1 MALRHAVLKPAR
13 AGPGMLERV
22 APIIFVFLWSTGF
35 IGAKYG
41 LPYAEPFTFLA
52 VRMAI
57 TFVLLIVM
65 ALLLKRQWPGLPA
78 AGHSMVTGIL
88 IHGGYLGAVFWV
100 IDNSMPAGIAALIVA
115 MQPLLTVLIARLLL
129 GEKATRRQIIAFFF
143 ALGGVF
149 MVILP
154 RLEGVAEATG
164 ITPLNSAVTL
174 FSVLAIA
181 LGTVYQKRFAA
192 DVGVV
197 SGTTAQYFGACL
209 FLSVLSFFF
218 ETGHIEWT
226 LQFILAMVWLVVVLS
241 LGAVMLLMVLIR
253 RNSSASTASLFYLVP
268 VFTAVFAWLLFGE
281 TLTPVQIAGMAVVV
295 AAVARA

>member
-1 MALRHAVLKPAR
+1 
-13 AGPGMLERV
+13 MLERI
-22 APIIFVFLWSTGF
+22 APALFVFLWSTGF

-57 TFVLLIVM
+57 TFVLLIAMVVI
-65 ALLLKRQWPGLPA
+65 LKRQWPGWAA

-88 IHGGYLGAVFWV
+88 IHGCYLGAVFWV
-100 IDNSMPAGIAALIVA
+100 IGNGMPAGIAALIVA

-129 GEKATRRQIIAFFF
+129 GDKATLRQIVAFFL

-154 RLEGVAEATG
+154 RLEGAGQVTG
-164 ITPLNSAVTL
+164 ITPLNFGVTL
-174 FSVLAIA
+174 FSVLSIA
-181 LGTVYQKRFAA
+181 LGTVYQKRFVTG
-192 DVGVV
+192 VGLV
-197 SGTTAQYFGACL
+197 SGTAAQYFGAGV
-209 FLSVLSFFF
+209 FLAVLSLAF
-218 ETGHIEWT
+218 ETGRIEWT
-226 LQFILAMVWLVVVLS
+226 LQFTLAMVWLVVVLS

-253 RNSSASTASLFYLVP
+253 HNSSARTASLFYLVP
-268 VFTAVFAWLLFGE
+268 VSTAVLAWILFGE

-295 AAVARA
+295 IAVARA

>member
-1 MALRHAVLKPAR
+1 
-13 AGPGMLERV
+13 MLERV
-22 APIIFVFLWSTGF
+22 APALFVFLWSTGF

-57 TFVLLIVM
+57 TFVLLIAMVVI
-65 ALLLKRQWPGLPA
+65 LKRQWPGWAA

-88 IHGGYLGAVFWV
+88 IHGCYLGAVFWV
-100 IDNSMPAGIAALIVA
+100 IGNGMPAGIAALIVA

-129 GEKATRRQIIAFFF
+129 GDKATLRQIVAFFL

-154 RLEGVAEATG
+154 RLEGAGQVTG
-164 ITPLNSAVTL
+164 ITPLNFGVTL
-174 FSVLAIA
+174 FSVLSIA
-181 LGTVYQKRFAA
+181 LGTVYQKRFVTG
-192 DVGVV
+192 VGLV
-197 SGTTAQYFGACL
+197 SGTAAQYFGAGV
-209 FLSVLSFFF
+209 FLAVLSLAF
-218 ETGHIEWT
+218 ETGRIEWT
-226 LQFILAMVWLVVVLS
+226 LQFTLAMVWLVVVLS

-253 RNSSASTASLFYLVP
+253 HNSSARTASLFYLVP
-268 VFTAVFAWLLFGE
+268 VSTAILAWILFGE

-295 AAVARA
+295 IAVARA

>member
-1 MALRHAVLKPAR
+1 
-13 AGPGMLERV
+13 MLERI
-22 APIIFVFLWSTGF
+22 APALFVFLWSTGF

-57 TFVLLIVM
+57 TFVLLIAMVVI
-65 ALLLKRQWPGLPA
+65 LKRQWPGWAA

-88 IHGGYLGAVFWV
+88 IHGCYLGAVFWV
-100 IDNSMPAGIAALIVA
+100 IGNGMPAGIAALIVA

-129 GEKATRRQIIAFFF
+129 GDKATLRQIVAFFL

-154 RLEGVAEATG
+154 RLEGAGQATG
-164 ITPLNSAVTL
+164 ITPLNFGVTL
-174 FSVLAIA
+174 FSVLSIA
-181 LGTVYQKRFAA
+181 LGTVYQKRFVTG
-192 DVGVV
+192 VGLV
-197 SGTTAQYFGACL
+197 SGTTAQYFGAGV
-209 FLSVLSFFF
+209 FLAVLSLAF
-218 ETGHIEWT
+218 ETGRIEWT
-226 LQFILAMVWLVVVLS
+226 LQFTLAMVWLVVVLS

-253 RNSSASTASLFYLVP
+253 HNSSAKTASLFYLVP
-268 VFTAVFAWLLFGE
+268 VSTAILAWILFGE

-295 AAVARA
+295 IAVARA

>member
-1 MALRHAVLKPAR
+1 
-13 AGPGMLERV
+13 MLERI
-22 APIIFVFLWSTGF
+22 APALFVFLWSTGF

-57 TFVLLIVM
+57 TFVLLIAM
-65 ALLLKRQWPGLPA
+65 AVILRRNWPGWTA

-100 IDNSMPAGIAALIVA
+100 IGNGMPAGIAALVVA

-129 GEKATRRQIIAFFF
+129 GEKATVRQIIAFFV

-154 RLEGVAEATG
+154 RLEGVSQSTG
-164 ITPLNSAVTL
+164 ITPLNFAVTL
-174 FSVLAIA
+174 LSVLAIA
-181 LGTVYQKRFAA
+181 LGTVYQKRFATG
-192 DVGVV
+192 VGLV
-197 SGTTAQYFGACL
+197 SGTAAQYFGACL
-209 FLSVLSFFF
+209 FLAALSLTF

-226 LQFILAMVWLVVVLS
+226 LQFVLAMTWLVVVLS

-268 VFTAVFAWLLFGE
+268 VFTAILAWILFGE
-281 TLTPVQIAGMAVVV
+281 TLTLLQIAGMAIVVI
-295 AAVARA
+295 AVARA

>member
-1 MALRHAVLKPAR
+1 
-13 AGPGMLERV
+13 MLERI
-22 APIIFVFLWSTGF
+22 APALFVFLWSTGF

-57 TFVLLIVM
+57 TFVLLIAMVVI
-65 ALLLKRQWPGLPA
+65 LKRQWPGWAA

-88 IHGGYLGAVFWV
+88 IHGCYLGAVFWV
-100 IDNSMPAGIAALIVA
+100 IGNGMPAGIAALIVA

-129 GEKATRRQIIAFFF
+129 GDKATLRQIIAFFV

-154 RLEGVAEATG
+154 RLEGAGQVTG
-164 ITPLNSAVTL
+164 ITPLNFGVTL
-174 FSVLAIA
+174 FSVLSIA
-181 LGTVYQKRFAA
+181 LGTVYQKRFVTG
-192 DVGVV
+192 VGLV
-197 SGTTAQYFGACL
+197 SGTAAQYFGAGV
-209 FLSVLSFFF
+209 FLAVLSLAF
-218 ETGHIEWT
+218 ETGRIEWT
-226 LQFILAMVWLVVVLS
+226 LQFTLAMVWLVVVLS

-253 RNSSASTASLFYLVP
+253 HNSSARTASLFYLVP
-268 VFTAVFAWLLFGE
+268 VSTAILAWILFGE

-295 AAVARA
+295 IAVARA

>member
-1 MALRHAVLKPAR
+1 
-13 AGPGMLERV
+13 MLERI
-22 APIIFVFLWSTGF
+22 APALFVFLWSTGF

-57 TFVLLIVM
+57 TFVLLIAMVVI
-65 ALLLKRQWPGLPA
+65 LKRQWPGWAA

-88 IHGGYLGAVFWV
+88 IHGCYLGAVFWV
-100 IDNSMPAGIAALIVA
+100 IGNGMPAGIAALIVA

-129 GEKATRRQIIAFFF
+129 GDKATLRQIVAFFL

-154 RLEGVAEATG
+154 RLEGAGQVTG
-164 ITPLNSAVTL
+164 ITPLNFGVTL
-174 FSVLAIA
+174 FSVLSIA
-181 LGTVYQKRFAA
+181 LGTVYQKRFVTG
-192 DVGVV
+192 VGLV
-197 SGTTAQYFGACL
+197 SGTAAQYFGAGV
-209 FLSVLSFFF
+209 FLAVLSLAF
-218 ETGHIEWT
+218 ETGRIEWT
-226 LQFILAMVWLVVVLS
+226 LQFTLAMVWLVVVLS

-253 RNSSASTASLFYLVP
+253 HNSSARTASLFYLVP
-268 VFTAVFAWLLFGE
+268 VSTAILAWILFGE

-295 AAVARA
+295 IAVARA

>member
-1 MALRHAVLKPAR
+1 
-13 AGPGMLERV
+13 MLERI
-22 APIIFVFLWSTGF
+22 APALFVFLWSTGF

-57 TFVLLIVM
+57 TFVLLI
-65 ALLLKRQWPGLPA
+65 AIAFILRRNWPGWAA

-100 IDNSMPAGIAALIVA
+100 IDNGMPAGIAALIVA
-115 MQPLLTVLIARLLL
+115 MQPLLTVVIARLLL
-129 GEKATRRQIIAFFF
+129 GEKATLRQIIAFFV

-154 RLEGVAEATG
+154 RLEGVAQATG
-164 ITPLNSAVTL
+164 ITPLNFAVTL
-174 FSVLAIA
+174 LSVLAIA
-181 LGTVYQKRFAA
+181 LGTVYQKRFATG
-192 DVGVV
+192 VGLV
-197 SGTTAQYFGACL
+197 SGTAAQYFGACL
-209 FLSVLSFFF
+209 FLSILSLAF

-226 LQFILAMVWLVVVLS
+226 LQFTLAMTWLVVVLS
-241 LGAVMLLMVLIR
+241 LGAVLLLMVLIR

-268 VFTAVFAWLLFGE
+268 VFTAVLAWLLFGE
-281 TLTPVQIAGMAVVV
+281 TLTPLQIAGMAVVV
-295 AAVARA
+295 IAVARA

>member
-1 MALRHAVLKPAR
+1 
-13 AGPGMLERV
+13 MLERI
-22 APIIFVFLWSTGF
+22 APALFVFLWSTGF

-57 TFVLLIVM
+57 TFVLLIAMVVI
-65 ALLLKRQWPGLPA
+65 LKRQWPGWAA

-88 IHGGYLGAVFWV
+88 IHGCYLGAVFWV
-100 IDNSMPAGIAALIVA
+100 IGNGMPAGIAALIVA

-129 GEKATRRQIIAFFF
+129 GDKATLRQIIAFFL

-154 RLEGVAEATG
+154 RLEGAGQATG
-164 ITPLNSAVTL
+164 ITPLNFGVTL
-174 FSVLAIA
+174 FSVLSIA
-181 LGTVYQKRFAA
+181 LGTVYQKRFVTG
-192 DVGVV
+192 VGLV
-197 SGTTAQYFGACL
+197 SGTAAQYFGAGV
-209 FLSVLSFFF
+209 FLAVLSLAF
-218 ETGHIEWT
+218 ETGRIEWT
-226 LQFILAMVWLVVVLS
+226 LQFTLAMVWLVVVLS

-253 RNSSASTASLFYLVP
+253 HNSSARTASLFYLVP
-268 VFTAVFAWLLFGE
+268 VSTAILAWILFGE

-295 AAVARA
+295 IAVARA

>member
-1 MALRHAVLKPAR
+1 
-13 AGPGMLERV
+13 MLERIV
-22 APIIFVFLWSTGF
+22 PAVFVFLWSTGF

-57 TFVLLIVM
+57 TFVLLMAM
-65 ALLLKRQWPGLPA
+65 ALILKRRWPGWAA

-100 IDNSMPAGIAALIVA
+100 IGNGMPAGIAALIVA
-115 MQPLLTVLIARLLL
+115 MQPLLTVLTARLLL
-129 GEKATRRQIIAFFF
+129 GEKATLRQVAAFFV

-154 RLEGVAEATG
+154 RLEGTAQVTG
-164 ITPLNSAVTL
+164 VTPVNFAMALLA
-174 FSVLAIA
+174 VLAIA
-181 LGTVYQKRFAA
+181 LGTVYQKRFASG
-192 DVGVV
+192 VGVV
-197 SGTTAQYFGACL
+197 SGTAAQYFGAFL
-209 FLSVLSFFF
+209 FLGVLSLAF

-226 LQFILAMVWLVVVLS
+226 LQFTLAMAWLVLVLS

-268 VFTAVFAWLLFGE
+268 VSTAVLAWLLFGE
-281 TLTPVQIAGMAVVV
+281 TLTPVQIAGMAIVVI
-295 AAVARA
+295 AVARA

>member
-1 MALRHAVLKPAR
+1 
-13 AGPGMLERV
+13 MLERI
-22 APIIFVFLWSTGF
+22 APALFVFLWSTGF

-57 TFVLLIVM
+57 TFVLLIAM
-65 ALLLKRQWPGLPA
+65 AVILRRNWPGWAA

-100 IDNSMPAGIAALIVA
+100 IDNGMPAGIAALIVA

-129 GEKATRRQIIAFFF
+129 GEKATARQIVAFFV

-154 RLEGVAEATG
+154 RLEGVAQATG
-164 ITPLNSAVTL
+164 ITPLNFAVTL
-174 FSVLAIA
+174 LSVLAIA
-181 LGTVYQKRFAA
+181 LGTVYQKRFVTGA
-192 DVGVV
+192 GLV
-197 SGTTAQYFGACL
+197 SGTAAQYFGACL
-209 FLSVLSFFF
+209 FLGALSLAF

-226 LQFILAMVWLVVVLS
+226 LQFMLAMTWLVVVLS

-268 VFTAVFAWLLFGE
+268 VFTAVLAWILFGE
-281 TLTPVQIAGMAVVV
+281 TLTPLQIAGMAVVV
-295 AAVARA
+295 IAVARA